1 MTCIWCEKGNACIES
16 NDQNTHGMKV
26 KDCRVESWDVNDL
39 STSTP
44 VKDIKTTLRSTEVQ
58 NTSTGTTEENKPHK
72 SYWYL
77 YVVIPLATSLFLICI
92 GYIIWRW
99 LLRRKK
105 SGK

>member
-26 KDCRVESWDVNDL
+26 KDCRVE
-39 STSTP
+39 
-44 VKDIKTTLRSTEVQ
+44 

>member
-1 MTCIWCEKGNACIES
+1 MRYLFQ
-16 NDQNTHGMKV
+16 QNGLKV
-26 KDCRVESWDVNDL
+26 VHWWSLKSSE
-39 STSTP
+39 
-44 VKDIKTTLRSTEVQ
+44 